1 MAIKI
6 IMCIAAIVVI
16 LASLNVTI
24 KCFSKERK
32 YLKLVNKTL
41 KIIEFFVPNYKLT
54 SYTTNVVVEDKTL
67 LFQIFPEH
75 IVIYC
80 KETGQTYLID
90 SKDDKEIKSSLEDI
104 RNEIFKHS

>member
-41 KIIEFFVPNYKLT
+41 KIVEFFVPNYELT
-54 SYTTNVVVEDKTL
+54 SYTTNVVIEGKTL
-67 LFQIFPEH
+67 LFQVFSTNV
-75 IVIYC
+75 VIYC
-80 KETGQTYLID
+80 KETQQTYVITED
-90 SKDDKEIKSSLEDI
+90 QDINIALEDI

>member
-6 IMCIAAIVVI
+6 VICVIVGI
-16 LASLNVTI
+16 LLTICCEICI

-41 KIIEFFVPNYKLT
+41 KVVEFFVPNYELT
-54 SYTTNVVVEDKTL
+54 SYTTNVVIEGKTL
-67 LFQIFPEH
+67 LFQIFSTH

-80 KETGQTYLID
+80 KETQQTYVITED
-90 SKDDKEIKSSLEDI
+90 QDINMALEDI